1 MLEPGTRVGPY
12 EILEPLGRGGMGEV
26 YRGRDPRLGRDV
38 AIKVLPAVLAADP
51 QRLGRFEREATA
63 LAALDHPNIVTIF
76 SVEEADGLHFLTM
89 QLVRGHTL
97 AALIPPRGM
106 PLAQLL
112 PIAIAIAEALA
123 AAHQRGVIHRDLK
136 PGNVMVTNDGQV
148 KVLDFGLAKLRHDSA
163 SETALT
169 EASTQVTVDG
179 TILGTAAYMS
189 PEQAEGRPVDQR
201 SDIFSF
207 GIVLYEMATG
217 TLPFKG
223 GTAVA
228 VVSAI
233 LKEAPPAPSS
243 VSSTVHPLLDRIVM
257 RALAK
262 QPGRRYQSAIDLRND
277 LDELLAPTATRARAS
292 LGPALRRRARLLGV
306 AGGSMLVAAA
316 SWLLWRSG
324 VPRHNAAPLRASFA
338 QLTAL
343 PGIEAFPSLSPD
355 GQWVAYSA
363 SVSGNLDVY
372 LQSTS
377 GQTPIDLTAQ
387 SPADDDQPAFSPDGQ
402 RIAFRS
408 DREGGGIFVM
418 GRTGEA
424 VRRVTRFGF
433 NPAWSPDGTRLVFA
447 TERMGLMPLNAEGDS
462 ELWVVPVEGGEPR
475 RLSAADGVQPKW
487 SPHGQ
492 RIVFQ
497 RRLGSRGLQM
507 DIMTIPADGGEPTP
521 VTGDQ
526 AADWSP
532 TWSPDGRFVYFV
544 SDRGGSMNLWRIA
557 VDEASGHPR
566 GEPEPLTTPA
576 AFVAHPSL
584 SADGRRIAFSSVLTQ
599 QNIQAMRFDPA
610 TLTMSDPTWLTTG
623 SRQWSSPDPTPD
635 GEWAVFYSRD
645 LPEGDIFVV
654 RLDGTGLRQVTGGP
668 PVDRMPR
675 WAPDGERIA
684 YFSDRGGGPLQVWIV
699 RADGGDNQQI
709 TQGEGKGTAV
719 WSPDGSMMAVNGA
732 FRQNGGAAPFLL
744 NPARPGEEKVLP
756 PPEEALQPFVAN
768 SWSPDGKRLAGMI
781 SYSDKG
787 VVVFAFDSGRY
798 EKLTPYGQW
807 PVWLP
812 DSRHLLFVSHN
823 TGFYVVDTATR
834 EVRTVLEVTRDV
846 LGPPRLT
853 RDGRRAVYS
862 RRHTEA
868 DIWLLTFQE

>member
-1 MLEPGTRVGPY
+1 
-12 EILEPLGRGGMGEV
+12 MGEV
-26 YRGRDPRLGRDV
+26 YRARDPRLGRDV
-38 AIKVLPAVLAADP
+38 AVKVLPAELAADP
-51 QRLGRFEREATA
+51 ERLTRFEREATT

-76 SVEEADGLHFLTM
+76 SVEEAAGLHFLTM
-89 QLVRGHTL
+89 QLVQGNPL
-97 AALIPPRGM
+97 ADLIPPRGM
-106 PLAQLL
+106 PLERLL
-112 PIAIAIAEALA
+112 PIAIAIANALA
-123 AAHQRGVIHRDLK
+123 AAHERGVVHRDLK
-136 PGNVMVTNDGQV
+136 PGNIMVTDEGQV
-148 KVLDFGLAKLRHDSA
+148 KVLDFGLAKLRHDAGGEAAISA
-163 SETALT
+163 ITT
-169 EASTQVTVDG
+169 DQMTVDG
-179 TILGTAAYMS
+179 TILGTTAYMS

-201 SDIFSF
+201 SDIFSL
-207 GIVLYEMATG
+207 GVVLYQMATG
-217 TLPFKG
+217 MLPFRG
-223 GTAVA
+223 ETTVA
-228 VVSAI
+228 LLSAI
-233 LKEAPPAPSS
+233 LKDAPAAPST
-243 VSSTVHPLLDRIVM
+243 VSSSAHPGLDRIVM

-262 QPGRRYQSAIDLRND
+262 PLGRRYQSAVDLRND
-277 LDELLAPTATRARAS
+277 LEELLAPGPTRARAP
-292 LGPALRRRARLLGV
+292 LGAALHRRVPLLGVAAAAVLAAAAGWLLWSSGALRRRA
-306 AGGSMLVAAA
+306 
-316 SWLLWRSG
+316 
-324 VPRHNAAPLRASFA
+324 APLRISFA

-377 GQTPIDLTAQ
+377 GQTPIELTAQ

-402 RIAFRS
+402 WIAFRS
-408 DREGGGIFVM
+408 EREGGGIFVM

-433 NPAWSPDGTRLVFA
+433 NPAWSPDGTQLVFA
-447 TERMGLMPLNAEGDS
+447 TERMGLMPLNAEGSS

-475 RLSAADGVQPKW
+475 RLSDLDGVQPKW

-492 RIVFQ
+492 RIAFQ
-497 RRLGSRGLQM
+497 RRLAKGFQM
-507 DIMTIPADGGEPTP
+507 DIMTVPAEGGEPTP
-521 VTGDQ
+521 VTNDA

-557 VDEASGHPR
+557 VDEASGRPR

-599 QNIQAMRFDPA
+599 QNIQSMRFDPA
-610 TLTMSDPTWLTTG
+610 TLTMTEPRWLTTG

-635 GEWAVFYSRD
+635 GEWVVFYSRD

-654 RLDGTGLRQVTGGP
+654 RGDGTGLRQVTGGA

-684 YFSDRGGGPLQVWIV
+684 YFSDRGGGPLQVWV
-699 RADGGDNQQI
+699 MRADGSENRQI
-709 TQGEGKGTAV
+709 TEAEGGGIAT
-719 WSPDGSMMAVNGA
+719 WSPEGSTLAVNGV
-732 FRQNGGAAPFLL
+732 FRQTSRAAPFLL
-744 NPARPGEEKVLP
+744 NPARPGEETDLP
-756 PPEEALQPFVAN
+756 LPEEALQPFMAN
-768 SWSPDGKRLAGMI
+768 SWSPDGKKLAGMI

-787 VVVFAFDSGRY
+787 VVVFSFDSGRY
-798 EKLTPYGQW
+798 EKLTSFGQW
-807 PVWLP
+807 PIWLP
-812 DSRHLLFVSHN
+812 DSRRLLFVS
-823 TGFYVVDTATR
+823 GGSAFYVVDTATR

-853 RDGRRAVYS
+853 RDARHAFYS

-868 DIWLLTFQE
+868 DIWLLTLED